1 MDDESS
7 GKPPEPEY
15 PTINPTISPPPPLHT
30 SNLSHSSSPH
40 ISIETLDQRSVAT
53 AGAVKRLDVLTAK
66 RLSQEIK
73 EGIESVRSKFLSKRK

>member
-1 MDDESS
+1 
-7 GKPPEPEY
+7 
-15 PTINPTISPPPPLHT
+15 
-30 SNLSHSSSPH
+30 
-40 ISIETLDQRSVAT
+40 VAT